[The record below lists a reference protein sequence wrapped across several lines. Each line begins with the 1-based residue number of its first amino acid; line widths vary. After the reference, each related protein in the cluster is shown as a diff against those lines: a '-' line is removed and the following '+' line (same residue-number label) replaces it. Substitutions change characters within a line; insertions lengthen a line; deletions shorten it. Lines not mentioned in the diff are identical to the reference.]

1 MGSAAVSGVLGVAT
15 AAFGWNRAVSAEQH
29 LFALMSLFLSL
40 YQPRVVSFSEQ
51 EKQQVSVDSDT
62 TTTDWYGGNVADSKS
77 CINGAFCSSRIN
89 EAYLFK
95 KNEYVLLDHAPNS
108 TVDRVLN
115 GLLLICDGFLSL
127 SGTAFARH
135 GIDSAF
141 GSHNEAFIFSGN
153 LCAQIKYTPPG
164 TTTTNDKIIKGPMT
178 ITAMFPFFKETV
190 FESGVDAAFKSSRIY
205 GAYLFKGNQ
214 YARINYGSD
223 SSSHGLIAVCLIT
236 KGFASLKS
244 TIFGSGIE
252 VRLLC
257 TRGLMRHTYSKE
269 IPTHASSFFLAPQ
282 VTTSWVG

>member
-1 MGSAAVSGVLGVAT
+1 MGSAAVSGVLGVAK
-15 AAFGWNRAVSAEQH
+15 AASVCFGVSISVSFGWCLGCKLALALIFVAVCLDGTSFGFLWVVVNRLQCV
-29 LFALMSLFLSL
+29 SL

-127 SGTAFARH
+127 SGTAFAGH

-141 GSHNEAFIFSGN
+141 RSHNEDEAFFFSGN

-223 SSSHGLIAVCLIT
+223 SSSHGLIAVGLIT
-236 KGFASLKS
+236 EGFASLKN

-252 VRLLC
+252 VAFAL
-257 TRGLMRHTYSKE
+257 H
-269 IPTHASSFFLAPQ
+269 
-282 VTTSWVG
+282 